1 MTLALTPS
9 VNPTSYERAGVAE
22 LSTDPFKAPP
32 SRDEFAGVLKAAV
45 KDTKKGSDNDARAH
59 AQDLVAMTFV
69 QPLLAQLRNDVF
81 GGGPFSSGAV
91 QDRLAPIADAA
102 IARNIVER
110 SRLPLVDAI
119 ERTITEAPLNGAAS

>member
-9 VNPTSYERAGVAE
+9 INPAAFQRSGVTDYAN
-22 LSTDPFKAPP
+22 DPFKAPP
-32 SRDEFAGVLKAAV
+32 SRDEFAGVFKAAV
-45 KDTKKGSDNDARAH
+45 RDTTKGNTSAAREH

-81 GGGPFSSGAV
+81 GGGAFASGPV
-91 QDRLAPIADAA
+91 QDRLAPIAAAA

-110 SRLPLVDAI
+110 SRLPLVDAV
-119 ERTITEAPLNGAAS
+119 ERTITNAPVNGAAS